1 MEGHKDKIRIA
12 TKWGPMFTEAGYRM
26 DASPANCRA
35 CAEGSLK
42 RLGVPAIDL
51 FTMRGPVDPKVPL
64 EETMAEVKVGEVED
78 WSCILSQVGSLTI

>member
-1 MEGHKDKIRIA
+1 MEAHKDKVRIA

-64 EETMAEVKVGEVED
+64 EETMAEVKV
-78 WSCILSQVGSLTI
+78 SQ